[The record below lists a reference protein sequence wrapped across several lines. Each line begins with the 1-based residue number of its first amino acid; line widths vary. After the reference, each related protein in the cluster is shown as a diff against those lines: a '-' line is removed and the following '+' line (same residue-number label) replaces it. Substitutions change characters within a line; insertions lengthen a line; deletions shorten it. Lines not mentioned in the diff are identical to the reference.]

1 MVKKLFTL
9 WSYILR
15 NIIIADRIDMLES
28 TRPCYYWFDTLIKHL
43 SLFLP
48 IVFVIHLC
56 FMRFCNSSRVF
67 VDGVSSI
74 ITRIKSRKSSVGPDI
89 ITISI
94 FIDNLANYWII
105 WESSFSLQF
114 LIFQDHFIILMF
126 LLFS

>member
-9 WSYILR
+9 WSYILS
-15 NIIIADRIDMLES
+15 NIIIVDRIDMLEF
-28 TRPCYYWFDTLIKHL
+28 TRPSYYWFDTLIKRL
-43 SLFLP
+43 SHFLP
-48 IVFVIHLC
+48 IVFVVHLC
-56 FMRFCNSSRVF
+56 FMRFCNSSRMF
-67 VDGVSSI
+67 FDGVSSI
-74 ITRIKSRKSSVGPDI
+74 ITRIKSRKISVGSDI

-94 FIDNLANYWII
+94 FIDNLANYRII